1 MITNPTNIF
10 SRKMQAGRQWNKILK
25 GLKEC
30 IHLKPCT
37 QRKHLSKLG
46 RQRAKTF
53 LSNKQ
58 MHRDFSA
65 YRPVPQEMEVLSVA
79 ALPQMEIWIHAKEWV
94 TETVNTGVRQ
104 KIFSSHFEVSFT
116 YTCFMQNNYVLCS
129 LLNIWET
136 VRQQQQEEPGLNK
149 NIVATFL
156 YRC

>member
-1 MITNPTNIF
+1 MITNTTNIF

-104 KIFSSHFEVSFT
+104 KIFSSHFEVSW
-116 YTCFMQNNYVLCS
+116 VL
-129 LLNIWET
+129 
-136 VRQQQQEEPGLNK
+136 QEEQEPISEGGAGCLHPGK
-149 NIVATFL
+149 KDVESTTE
-156 YRC
+156 